1 MASNAASEL
10 VFFIVSVMVASVVA
24 GALTAVVVDIANGI
38 KDRSGSIS
46 NSLGTSVVILND
58 PKSMPYNNTT
68 GALTIYIRN
77 TGKTPLH
84 ANSTVFHIQGRDVGI
99 DVSSKRYK
107 VSFIPDNA
115 RDWVSDVIAV
125 FVIDSGS
132 MLKAGEDYTL
142 TAWLEYGASASI
154 SFRV

>member
-1 MASNAASEL
+1 MASSAASEL
-10 VFFIVSVMVASVVA
+10 VFFIVSVMVASIVA

-38 KDRSGSIS
+38 KERSGAIS

-58 PKSMPYNNTT
+58 PKSMPYDNVT
-68 GALTIYIRN
+68 GNLTIYIRN
-77 TGKTPLH
+77 TGNTPLH
-84 ANSTVFHIQGRDVGI
+84 ANSTVFHIQGRDIGL
-99 DVSSKRYK
+99 DVASKRYK

-115 RDWVSDVIAV
+115 RDWVPDVIAV
-125 FVIDSGS
+125 FKIDTGKL
-132 MLKAGEDYTL
+132 LKAGEDYTL